1 MECDVLVLGAGP
13 AGSCAARF
21 LAEKNLNVILV
32 EQHKRRDV
40 GKKVCGDGIT
50 IKGLMRA
57 GIYPPP
63 PNIGLQYISKGRL
76 ISPDKETD
84 ITLEFGQ
91 RDGYCID
98 RNEFGKYL
106 VDKAEKAGAKL
117 IFEATAEDLI
127 WKDNRVAGAVV
138 NGKAIHAKAVVAAT
152 GMSAFRFK
160 TPAGKILTP
169 DDIYVCYRERA
180 LVEKPDIITK
190 HIYIYLN
197 QEIAPGGYIWYFP
210 MGMRDNKLL
219 VNFGLGIQGSNPVLK
234 DIAVK
239 QLLDKFRAENSNL
252 FKNYEI
258 YQNDSFNAQGGIVP
272 IRYVLESLV
281 DINPNNEPTGLVY
294 AGDIGSTVDPI
305 HGGGMRYSMDSAFHL
320 AQPVADFIK
329 SGDYTK
335 LWQYNLNYIKELGGN
350 KQGSEYIVAHALQTS
365 SNQELNLL
373 LKHVFVKTDFDAL
386 VSGKGYDFEKAKLLG
401 KLAKLALS
409 GSDGRKALI
418 RLFWVYLYMKKIQK
432 IYAEYPDS
440 PAALEAW
447 SQKLHTLLSDYK
459 EKLSK
464 I

>member
-13 AGSCAARF
+13 AGASAAKF
-21 LAEKNLNVILV
+21 LAEKGVNVILV
-32 EQHKRRDV
+32 EQHKRGDV
-40 GKKVCGDGIT
+40 GKKVCGDGLT

-63 PNIGLQYISKGRL
+63 SNIGLQYTSKGRL

-98 RNEFGKYL
+98 RNEFGKLL
-106 VDKAEKAGAKL
+106 VDNAEKAGAKI
-117 IFEATAEDLI
+117 IFEATADDLI
-127 WKDNRVAGAVV
+127 WENNKVKGAVI
-138 NGKAIHAKAVVAAT
+138 NGKPIHAKAVVAAT

-160 TPAGKILTP
+160 TPAGKTLLP
-169 DDIYVCYRERA
+169 EDIYVCYRERA
-180 LVEKPDIITK
+180 LVDKPDTNIE
-190 HIYIYLN
+190 HVYIYLN
-197 QEIAPGGYIWYFP
+197 QEIAPGGYVWYFP
-210 MGMRDNKLL
+210 MGMRNNKLL
-219 VNFGLGIQGSNPVLK
+219 VNFGLGIQGSNHILK
-234 DIAVK
+234 DTAVK
-239 QLLDKFRAENSNL
+239 TLLDKFRAENPNL
-252 FKNYEI
+252 FRNYEI

-272 IRYVLESLV
+272 IRYVLESLI
-281 DINPNNEPTGLVY
+281 DLQNNEPSGLIY

-305 HGGGMRYSMDSAFHL
+305 HGGGMRYSMDSAFYL

-329 SGDYTK
+329 TNDYSK
-335 LWQYNLNYIKELGGN
+335 LWQYNLEYIKNLGGA

-365 SNQELNLL
+365 SNHELNLL
-373 LKHVFVKTDFDAL
+373 LKHVFEKTDFDAL
-386 VSGKGYDFEKAKLLG
+386 ISGKGYDFEKAKLLG

-418 RLFWVYLYMKKIQK
+418 RLFWTYLYIKKIQK

-440 PAALEAW
+440 PATLDAW
-447 SQKLHTLLSDYK
+447 SQRLHTLLSDYK